1 MAVRKGTSAT
11 EHRRQVNLRRLYEHL
26 DPDARRVL
34 SDAAD
39 AAARKGRG
47 SITIEFFLLS
57 LLRDRS
63 IGPEVAAALSE
74 AGADA
79 PVIESSLA
87 RRVAD
92 EPRCTP
98 AVLPSFDESLAHLLR
113 EAWALSF
120 DEYGDRSVSSV
131 RFFETVARRGD
142 AWPRLV
148 DGLPSFDRIDPGR
161 LASAVGRGPGQA
173 DGIARTPTDDRFPEL
188 SRYGYDMIATA
199 REGRFDPVIGFDTQF
214 QAISSILLR
223 RGQNSVT
230 VVGEAGV
237 GKSACALGFVQAL
250 AGESDR
256 VGTALHGTPVWSLDV
271 SSLRAG
277 ALSRGAVEERLQVI
291 LKEVE
296 QAAMILFMDDL
307 HLLFG
312 DQGHGGDALR
322 SVLSGGAV
330 RILGTCGW
338 RDWRR
343 HIEPD
348 PGLARRIAPVR
359 IQEPDDARTLAI
371 VEGIAPVLAD
381 HHGVKFE
388 DNVLASAVSLSR
400 RYIVGRQLPDK
411 AVAVLDSACA
421 RARIS
426 GSTEPAEPMPVEES
440 DVASVVSDL
449 TGVPT
454 GGMLSNMSSM
464 ANRLEQV
471 LAERVVGQSRAL
483 ERCASQA
490 RAYLAGLS
498 DRRRPV
504 GALMFCGPSGV
515 GKTETAH
522 AIADALF
529 GGRMLTVNMSEYQ
542 ESHTVSG
549 LKGAP
554 AGYVGY
560 GEGGVLTEGIRR
572 TPYCVVLLDEI
583 EKAHPDVVEMLY
595 QVLDRGWMED
605 AEGIEADFSN
615 ALIVL
620 TSNVGD
626 AVVEQAAGAETPPS
640 EEVLH
645 TSLTDALARHFPAAF
660 IGRLQ
665 LVPYWPLG
673 DDTLARIAGMRLDRL
688 ADTYEASH
696 RCALTF
702 EDDVRDWVA
711 ARVRSTPQGARFLD
725 GIIARWIRP
734 AVAEYVLDRLDR
746 GERAGAATVEL
757 RRGEFR
763 VRAGVCQAAPGHIES
778 QSTVAVC
785 EVRDGGVVNGAG

>member
-1 MAVRKGTSAT
+1 M
-11 EHRRQVNLRRLYEHL
+11 NLRRLYEHL

-39 AAARKGRG
+39 AAAREGRG
-47 SITIEFFLLS
+47 SITIAFFLLS

-79 PVIESSLA
+79 PAIESSLA

-92 EPRCTP
+92 EPQCTP

-120 DEYGDRSVSSV
+120 DEYGDRSVSPI

-173 DGIARTPTDDRFPEL
+173 DSIARTPTDDRFPEL

-199 REGRFDPVIGFDTQF
+199 REGRFDPVIGFDAQF

-223 RGQNSVT
+223 RRQNSVT

-237 GKSACALGFVQAL
+237 GKSACALGFVTAL
-250 AGESDR
+250 ARESDR
-256 VGTALHGTPVWSLDV
+256 VGAALHGTPVWSLDV
-271 SSLRAG
+271 SSLRSG
-277 ALSRGAVEERLQVI
+277 AHSRGAVEERLQVI
-291 LKEVE
+291 AREVE
-296 QAAMILFMDDL
+296 PAGMILFMDDL

-312 DQGHGGDALR
+312 EQGHGGDALR

-454 GGMLSNMSSM
+454 GGMLSNMSRM

-583 EKAHPDVVEMLY
+583 EKAHPDVIEMLY

-615 ALIVL
+615 ALIIL

-626 AVVEQAAGAETPPS
+626 AVVEQAAGAEPPPA

-645 TSLTDALARHFPAAF
+645 ASLTDALARHFPAAF

-696 RCALTF
+696 RSALTF

-746 GERAGAATVEL
+746 GERPGAATVEL

-763 VRAGVCQAAPGHIES
+763 VRAGVCLAAPGHIES

-785 EVRDGGVVNGAG
+785 EVRDGGIVNGAC